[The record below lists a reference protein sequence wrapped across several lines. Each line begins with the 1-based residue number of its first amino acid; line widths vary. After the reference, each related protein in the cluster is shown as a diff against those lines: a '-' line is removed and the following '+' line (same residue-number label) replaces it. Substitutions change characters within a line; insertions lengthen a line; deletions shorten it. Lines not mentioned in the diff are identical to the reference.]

1 MRKRF
6 FLVPFAMP
14 GLLLSASL
22 SATAWEHHPMFTG
35 PVVSTMTEVAGGAPV
50 AATPL
55 KTFLTAVEADLV
67 ALLNDEESWARAN
80 MASYK
85 PRPEALAFQ
94 ATGTPDDICGRFF
107 SAIRVN
113 PSIKTAL
120 YVSPLA
126 GAKSATKGLLAPAD
140 VSILQDTSN
149 LAVFNFEELAAGD
162 PATPMD
168 VVTTAS
174 NEPDYGM
181 DIGLFEDNSTA
192 FGQQYGFGMQPFGN
206 PNLDYGSQAPFHMG
220 FYHESWI
227 VYLFAPFLNETYPEY
242 RIHLFK
248 SLSEFAFSHGQDY
261 WGWRF
266 MGWGLHYMG
275 DLSMPYHTAALP
287 GYTTLQ
293 MLWVNILS
301 MLGFPTPQANAV
313 QLSSNRHVALETFQ
327 GIILNEALLKNDTQD
342 PTLAALLQARPIPA
356 YSDDTPRCLLSD
368 AAHRMTTKM
377 DKAIARYMP
386 QYYVSNPSVELGDI
400 PERNL
405 IVDMIAAE
413 HGPDAVT
420 AMDKLQAEA
429 FSAFATHGR
438 SYVLAILG
446 KAG

>member
-1 MRKRF
+1 
-6 FLVPFAMP
+6 
-14 GLLLSASL
+14 
-22 SATAWEHHPMFTG
+22 
-35 PVVSTMTEVAGGAPV
+35 
-50 AATPL
+50 
-55 KTFLTAVEADLV
+55 
-67 ALLNDEESWARAN
+67 
-80 MASYK
+80 
-85 PRPEALAFQ
+85 
-94 ATGTPDDICGRFF
+94 
-107 SAIRVN
+107 
-113 PSIKTAL
+113 
-120 YVSPLA
+120 
-126 GAKSATKGLLAPAD
+126 
-140 VSILQDTSN
+140 
-149 LAVFNFEELAAGD
+149 
-162 PATPMD
+162 
-168 VVTTAS
+168 
-174 NEPDYGM
+174 
-181 DIGLFEDNSTA
+181 
-192 FGQQYGFGMQPFGN
+192 MQPFGN

-356 YSDDTPRCLLSD
+356 YSDDSPRCLLSD
-368 AAHRMTTKM
+368 AAHGMTTKM